1 MIEYRRKFLV
11 PGDTI
16 PHCLDYLSKCEK
28 EFGDKE
34 ESRPCYFKQP
44 TTRKTFTHGYWIPSS
59 DESKCPYPINK
70 PVEYIVSETKDGEWQ
85 CSCKAW
91 TTHKPRIDCKHIV
104 KAKADP
110 KKYEVAVDWIGKA
123 IETMKRVTR

>member
-1 MIEYRRKFLV
+1 MKYKRKFLV
-11 PGDTI
+11 QGDTI
-16 PHCLDYLSKCEK
+16 PTCWDYRHKCEK
-28 EFGDKE
+28 VFRAWENRPCVLAKTINGRPWVYKAD
-34 ESRPCYFKQP
+34 ESR
-44 TTRKTFTHGYWIPSS
+44 
-59 DESKCPYPINK
+59 CPFPINK
-70 PVEYIVSETKDGEWQ
+70 PTEYIVSETEDGEWQ

-110 KKYEVAVDWIGKA
+110 KKYEVAVDWIGKT